1 MNILKQQIPDS
12 TFKDFIN
19 HLEQHYET
27 NFKFYKNNLINKFNS
42 VNSVNNIKNQVE
54 LNKKWLV
61 NLCDT
66 VIPPEVQNILQL
78 GPKFNLPSTD
88 QQTIINSTICSVE
101 AAIHNFSEEHQ
112 TNTRNSIVN
121 ILSNYKHDSTK
132 IPATE
137 RHLLN
142 NLRITKQYLKN
153 NPDLRVVSADKG
165 NVTVLLSTI
174 EYNKKMTDLLE
185 DKNTYKHMNKDK
197 TASTQDN
204 SNRLISSWE
213 RLGFITNFVAKSLR
227 QYNST
232 PAKLYGLVKIHK
244 PNNPIRPI
252 VSSSPTYKMSKFFT
266 KILSNVVG
274 KTSSFVKDS
283 FDLKSQL
290 KDLIIP
296 DDFRLFSLD
305 VTSLFTNI
313 PNQLISEIV
322 DKKWNEIQQHTK
334 LNLVTFKVGLNFVI
348 NNCFFT
354 FNNNHYH
361 QISGSPMGSPVS
373 PVVANLVM
381 EHLEETVLSNLT
393 FKPLLYLRYVDDIF
407 CIAKKTDIETIHN
420 NFNSFHKK
428 LQFTIELETNNSIP
442 FLDLNIARNNDGR
455 LVTDWYHKN
464 TWSGRYLNY
473 NSYLPLTYKINTITI
488 LTKRILQ
495 LFDEKFHETNFEILK
510 KTLINNNYPQQLVN
524 RIIKSEQEKHFQP
537 LATNQST
544 SELSTNKFVFV
555 PYDQRTY
562 HSLKRLFKLHNI
574 QVVAKPSNT
583 LYKHTFSKLKDKT
596 DKQIQSN
603 LIYGVPCTNKTIL
616 KETNVQSSISYKY
629 KRSKT

>member
-1 MNILKQQIPDS
+1 
-12 TFKDFIN
+12 
-19 HLEQHYET
+19 
-27 NFKFYKNNLINKFNS
+27 
-42 VNSVNNIKNQVE
+42 
-54 LNKKWLV
+54 
-61 NLCDT
+61 
-66 VIPPEVQNILQL
+66 
-78 GPKFNLPSTD
+78 
-88 QQTIINSTICSVE
+88 
-101 AAIHNFSEEHQ
+101 
-112 TNTRNSIVN
+112 
-121 ILSNYKHDSTK
+121 
-132 IPATE
+132 
-137 RHLLN
+137 
-142 NLRITKQYLKN
+142 
-153 NPDLRVVSADKG
+153 
-165 NVTVLLSTI
+165 
-174 EYNKKMTDLLE
+174 
-185 DKNTYKHMNKDK
+185 
-197 TASTQDN
+197 
-204 SNRLISSWE
+204 
-213 RLGFITNFVAKSLR
+213 
-227 QYNST
+227 
-232 PAKLYGLVKIHK
+232 
-244 PNNPIRPI
+244 
-252 VSSSPTYKMSKFFT
+252 MSKFFT

-334 LNLVTFKVGLNFVI
+334 LNLVTFKEGLNFVI

-373 PVVANLVM
+373 PVIANLVM

-495 LFDEKFHETNFEILK
+495 LSDEKFHETNFEILK
-510 KTLINNNYPQQLVN
+510 KTLISNNYPQQLVN
-524 RIIKSEQEKHFQP
+524 RIIKSEQEKHLQP

-544 SELSTNKFVFV
+544 NELSTNKFVSV

-562 HSLKRLFKLHNI
+562 HSLKRLFKFHNI

-603 LIYGVPCTNKTIL
+603 LIYEVPCKDCNSTYIGQTKQYLKKRMYSHQYHINIKDQKHSALVDHSLQLNHSPNFDNVIIRDREPNFLKRNILEMIYIKSTDNTMNKQTDSL
-616 KETNVQSSISYKY
+616 SLPKSYNNII
-629 KRSKT
+629 